1 MNARRTGERIAGL
14 VYGTIVVM
22 SVIAASSEGLE
33 RDPARIAGLV
43 VATNFVFWLAHVYA
57 HSVELS
63 VVRRERLTGRGLKEV
78 AVHEAS
84 ILTAAVLPTGALLLG
99 VFGLIGERASHLARL
114 GGRDGCPRRTRPR
127 PGTNREAHPVRNGGV
142 GAHERPAG
150 PGDRRARGVHLPLT
164 PIPTSAD
171 RALSWAQQRVP
182 GVPHA
187 LDALDRERVAGGTLL
202 AGGLAYRLFF
212 WLVPLALV
220 VAAVLS
226 FWEREDPQSLESAG
240 REFGL
245 GASAVRASMETI
257 EQSAHGRWYFLV
269 VGLSLL
275 MWFSIGVVRALR
287 ISFAVA
293 WGVRPE
299 RMRQPD
305 RRRDNLHPARGRS
318 HRRLRSDASS
328 PRTAGRGGAA
338 ADDRAR
344 PSCTRRSRS
353 G

>member
-1 MNARRTGERIAGL
+1 MT
-14 VYGTIVVM
+14 
-22 SVIAASSEGLE
+22 
-33 RDPARIAGLV
+33 
-43 VATNFVFWLAHVYA
+43 
-57 HSVELS
+57 
-63 VVRRERLTGRGLKEV
+63 
-78 AVHEAS
+78 
-84 ILTAAVLPTGALLLG
+84 
-99 VFGLIGERASHLARL
+99 
-114 GGRDGCPRRTRPR
+114 
-127 PGTNREAHPVRNGGV
+127 PV
-142 GAHERPAG
+142 
-150 PGDRRARGVHLPLT
+150 
-164 PIPTSAD
+164 PTSAD

-202 AGGLAYRLFF
+202 AGGLAYRFFF

-245 GASAVRASMETI
+245 GASAVRVSMETI

-269 VGLSLL
+269 VGLGLL

-299 RMRQPD
+299 RMRHPIAAGAIFTLLAVALIIFSGATQIAREQLGAEGLLY
-305 RRRDNLHPARGRS
+305 RRSRSSLH
-318 HRRLRSDASS
+318 
-328 PRTAGRGGAA
+328 
-338 ADDRAR
+338 
-344 PSCTRRSRS
+344 TRRSRF

>member
-1 MNARRTGERIAGL
+1 
-14 VYGTIVVM
+14 
-22 SVIAASSEGLE
+22 
-33 RDPARIAGLV
+33 
-43 VATNFVFWLAHVYA
+43 
-57 HSVELS
+57 
-63 VVRRERLTGRGLKEV
+63 
-78 AVHEAS
+78 
-84 ILTAAVLPTGALLLG
+84 
-99 VFGLIGERASHLARL
+99 
-114 GGRDGCPRRTRPR
+114 
-127 PGTNREAHPVRNGGV
+127 
-142 GAHERPAG
+142 
-150 PGDRRARGVHLPLT
+150 LT
-164 PIPTSAD
+164 PIPTRPD

-202 AGGLAYRLFF
+202 AGGLAYKLFF

-269 VGLSLL
+269 VGLGLL

-299 RMRQPD
+299 RMRHPIVAGTIFTLLAVALIIVSGATQVAREQLGAEGLLLTIALVLVYSAVALWMMNLLPHAD
-305 RRRDNLHPARGRS
+305 APLTALLPGAVLVAVGVQAMHLVVALYLGPKLGRSSELYGALGVATVILLWLYFTARLLTASAFLNAALWERRR
-318 HRRLRSDASS
+318 HREVD
-328 PRTAGRGGAA
+328 
-338 ADDRAR
+338 
-344 PSCTRRSRS
+344 
-353 G
+353 

>member
-1 MNARRTGERIAGL
+1 M
-14 VYGTIVVM
+14 
-22 SVIAASSEGLE
+22 
-33 RDPARIAGLV
+33 
-43 VATNFVFWLAHVYA
+43 
-57 HSVELS
+57 
-63 VVRRERLTGRGLKEV
+63 
-78 AVHEAS
+78 
-84 ILTAAVLPTGALLLG
+84 
-99 VFGLIGERASHLARL
+99 
-114 GGRDGCPRRTRPR
+114 
-127 PGTNREAHPVRNGGV
+127 
-142 GAHERPAG
+142 
-150 PGDRRARGVHLPLT
+150 
-164 PIPTSAD
+164 PTSTD

-202 AGGLAYRLFF
+202 AGGLAYKLFF

-269 VGLSLL
+269 VGLGLL

-299 RMRQPD
+299 RMRHPIVAGTIFTLLAVALIIVSGATQVAREQLGAEGLLLTIALVLVYSAVALWMMKLLPHAD
-305 RRRDNLHPARGRS
+305 APLTALLPGAVMVAVGVQAMHLVVALYLGPKLGRSSELYGALGVATVILLWLYFTARLLTASAFLNAALWERRR
-318 HRRLRSDASS
+318 HREVD
-328 PRTAGRGGAA
+328 
-338 ADDRAR
+338 
-344 PSCTRRSRS
+344 
-353 G
+353 

>member
-1 MNARRTGERIAGL
+1 M
-14 VYGTIVVM
+14 
-22 SVIAASSEGLE
+22 
-33 RDPARIAGLV
+33 
-43 VATNFVFWLAHVYA
+43 
-57 HSVELS
+57 
-63 VVRRERLTGRGLKEV
+63 
-78 AVHEAS
+78 
-84 ILTAAVLPTGALLLG
+84 
-99 VFGLIGERASHLARL
+99 
-114 GGRDGCPRRTRPR
+114 
-127 PGTNREAHPVRNGGV
+127 
-142 GAHERPAG
+142 
-150 PGDRRARGVHLPLT
+150 
-164 PIPTSAD
+164 PTSAD

-202 AGGLAYRLFF
+202 AGGLAYKLFF

-269 VGLSLL
+269 VGLGLL

-299 RMRQPD
+299 RMRHPIVAGTIFTLLAVALIIVSGATQVAREQLGAEGLLLTIALVLVYSAVALWMMKLLPHAD
-305 RRRDNLHPARGRS
+305 APLPSLLPGAVLVAVGVQAMHLVVALYLGPKLGRSSELYGALGVATVILLWLYFTARLLTASAFLNAALWERRR
-318 HRRLRSDASS
+318 HREVD
-328 PRTAGRGGAA
+328 
-338 ADDRAR
+338 
-344 PSCTRRSRS
+344 
-353 G
+353 

>member
-1 MNARRTGERIAGL
+1 M
-14 VYGTIVVM
+14 
-22 SVIAASSEGLE
+22 
-33 RDPARIAGLV
+33 
-43 VATNFVFWLAHVYA
+43 
-57 HSVELS
+57 
-63 VVRRERLTGRGLKEV
+63 
-78 AVHEAS
+78 
-84 ILTAAVLPTGALLLG
+84 
-99 VFGLIGERASHLARL
+99 
-114 GGRDGCPRRTRPR
+114 
-127 PGTNREAHPVRNGGV
+127 
-142 GAHERPAG
+142 
-150 PGDRRARGVHLPLT
+150 
-164 PIPTSAD
+164 PTSAD

-202 AGGLAYRLFF
+202 AGGLAYKLFF

-269 VGLSLL
+269 VGLGLL

-299 RMRQPD
+299 RMRHPIVAGTIFTLLAVALIIVSGATQVAREQLGAEGLLLTIALVLVYSAVALWMMNLLPHAD
-305 RRRDNLHPARGRS
+305 APLTALLPGAVLVAVGVQAMHLVVALYLGPKLGRSSELYGALGVATVILLWLYITARLLTASAFLNAALWERRRHTEVD
-318 HRRLRSDASS
+318 
-328 PRTAGRGGAA
+328 
-338 ADDRAR
+338 
-344 PSCTRRSRS
+344 
-353 G
+353 

>member
-1 MNARRTGERIAGL
+1 M
-14 VYGTIVVM
+14 
-22 SVIAASSEGLE
+22 
-33 RDPARIAGLV
+33 
-43 VATNFVFWLAHVYA
+43 
-57 HSVELS
+57 
-63 VVRRERLTGRGLKEV
+63 
-78 AVHEAS
+78 
-84 ILTAAVLPTGALLLG
+84 
-99 VFGLIGERASHLARL
+99 
-114 GGRDGCPRRTRPR
+114 
-127 PGTNREAHPVRNGGV
+127 
-142 GAHERPAG
+142 
-150 PGDRRARGVHLPLT
+150 
-164 PIPTSAD
+164 PTSAD

-202 AGGLAYRLFF
+202 AGGLAYKLFF

-269 VGLSLL
+269 VGLGLL

-299 RMRQPD
+299 RMRHPIVAGTIFTLLAVALIIVSGATQVAREQLGAEGLLLTIALVLVYSAVALWMMNLLPHAD
-305 RRRDNLHPARGRS
+305 ASLTALLPGAVLVAVGVQAMHLVVALYLGPKLGRSSELYGALGVATVILLWLYFTARLLTASAFLNAALWERRR
-318 HRRLRSDASS
+318 HREVD
-328 PRTAGRGGAA
+328 
-338 ADDRAR
+338 
-344 PSCTRRSRS
+344 
-353 G
+353 

>member
-1 MNARRTGERIAGL
+1 M
-14 VYGTIVVM
+14 
-22 SVIAASSEGLE
+22 
-33 RDPARIAGLV
+33 
-43 VATNFVFWLAHVYA
+43 
-57 HSVELS
+57 
-63 VVRRERLTGRGLKEV
+63 
-78 AVHEAS
+78 
-84 ILTAAVLPTGALLLG
+84 
-99 VFGLIGERASHLARL
+99 
-114 GGRDGCPRRTRPR
+114 
-127 PGTNREAHPVRNGGV
+127 
-142 GAHERPAG
+142 
-150 PGDRRARGVHLPLT
+150 T

-202 AGGLAYRLFF
+202 AGGLAYKLFF

-245 GASAVRASMETI
+245 GSSAVRASMEAI
-257 EQSAHGRWYFLV
+257 EQSSNGRWYFLI

-275 MWFSIGVVRALR
+275 MWFAIGVVRALR

-299 RMRQPD
+299 RMPRPILAGALFTLLAVALIVVSGATQITREQLGAEGMLPTIALVLVYAAVALWMMKLLPHAD
-305 RRRDNLHPARGRS
+305 APLAALVPGAVLVALGVQAMHLVVALYLGPKLGRS
-318 HRRLRSDASS
+318 SELYGSLGVATVILLWLYITARLLTASAFLNAALWERKQRSEA
-328 PRTAGRGGAA
+328 T
-338 ADDRAR
+338 
-344 PSCTRRSRS
+344 
-353 G
+353 

>member
-1 MNARRTGERIAGL
+1 
-14 VYGTIVVM
+14 
-22 SVIAASSEGLE
+22 
-33 RDPARIAGLV
+33 
-43 VATNFVFWLAHVYA
+43 
-57 HSVELS
+57 
-63 VVRRERLTGRGLKEV
+63 
-78 AVHEAS
+78 
-84 ILTAAVLPTGALLLG
+84 
-99 VFGLIGERASHLARL
+99 
-114 GGRDGCPRRTRPR
+114 
-127 PGTNREAHPVRNGGV
+127 
-142 GAHERPAG
+142 
-150 PGDRRARGVHLPLT
+150 LT

-202 AGGLAYRLFF
+202 AGGLAYKLFF

-269 VGLSLL
+269 VGLGLL

-299 RMRQPD
+299 RMRHPIVAGTIFTLLAVALIIVSGATQVAREQLGAEGLLLTIALVLVYSAVALWMMNLLPHAD
-305 RRRDNLHPARGRS
+305 APLTALLPGAVLVAVGVQAMHLVVALYLGPKLGRSSELYGALGVATVILLWLYFTARLLTASAFLNAALWERRR
-318 HRRLRSDASS
+318 HREVD
-328 PRTAGRGGAA
+328 
-338 ADDRAR
+338 
-344 PSCTRRSRS
+344 
-353 G
+353 

>member
-1 MNARRTGERIAGL
+1 M
-14 VYGTIVVM
+14 
-22 SVIAASSEGLE
+22 
-33 RDPARIAGLV
+33 
-43 VATNFVFWLAHVYA
+43 
-57 HSVELS
+57 
-63 VVRRERLTGRGLKEV
+63 
-78 AVHEAS
+78 
-84 ILTAAVLPTGALLLG
+84 
-99 VFGLIGERASHLARL
+99 
-114 GGRDGCPRRTRPR
+114 
-127 PGTNREAHPVRNGGV
+127 
-142 GAHERPAG
+142 
-150 PGDRRARGVHLPLT
+150 
-164 PIPTSAD
+164 PTSAD

-202 AGGLAYRLFF
+202 AGGLAYKLFF

-269 VGLSLL
+269 VGLGLL

-299 RMRQPD
+299 RMRHPIVAGTIFTLLAVALIIVSGATQVAREQLGAEGLLLTIALVLVYSAVALWMMNLLPHAD
-305 RRRDNLHPARGRS
+305 APLTALLPGAVLVAVGVQAMHLVVALYLGPKLGRSSELYGALGVATVILLWLYFTARLLTASAFLNAALWERRR
-318 HRRLRSDASS
+318 HREVD
-328 PRTAGRGGAA
+328 
-338 ADDRAR
+338 
-344 PSCTRRSRS
+344 
-353 G
+353 